1 MNLLQSK
8 FSYSIAFAVLFFFY
22 SVPLW
27 IHVLCLWKILNQI
40 LQLRLCRK
48 HEGDLWSW
56 DKKSGGRNRLPG
68 PWEEKY
74 AHVTTTRC
82 SMSYVLSSI
91 WDWLIQKLA
100 GEKLCPAPCDKDKV
114 PVFGAHESKGQVT
127 AGRETR
133 EGIWISHLGGGS
145 MSLKT
150 LISVSSR
157 LTGDPSSCQRNFIL
171 FSKEFEAGFQSFFFF
186 FS

>member
-1 MNLLQSK
+1 MIFLQCASLNSRYFEVK
-8 FSYSIAFAVLFFFY
+8 SSPAAETVQAK
-22 SVPLW
+22 
-27 IHVLCLWKILNQI
+27 KIQ
-40 LQLRLCRK
+40 
-48 HEGDLWSW
+48 GDLLSW
-56 DKKSGGRNRLPG
+56 DKRSAGQNRRLVP
-68 PWEEKY
+68 EREKKY

-114 PVFGAHESKGQVT
+114 PAFGACESKGQVT

-145 MSLKT
+145 MSLKP
-150 LISVSSR
+150 LISVSGR
-157 LTGDPSSCQRNFIL
+157 LTGDPSSCQWNFIL
-171 FSKEFEAGFQSFFFF
+171 FSKQFEACFQTFFLLT
-186 FS
+186 SVPIRSKWN